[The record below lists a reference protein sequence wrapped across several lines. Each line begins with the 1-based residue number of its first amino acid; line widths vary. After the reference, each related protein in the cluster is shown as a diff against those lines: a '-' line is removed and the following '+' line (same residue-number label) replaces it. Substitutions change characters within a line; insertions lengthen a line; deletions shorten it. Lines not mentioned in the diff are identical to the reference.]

1 MNQFASNNKGVGY
14 KTKNDARAGGLAAAD
29 AIAKQNP
36 DAKIQIAVGSE
47 SSINK
52 TDGNLRLESQSSSV
66 SGTENREESKA
77 VVVFADGFESENRA
91 IAASLAAAKA
101 MHDLNPEVDLSA
113 EVYKQSDL
121 VHKTKV
127 KLDYKGGKK

>member
-1 MNQFASNNKGVGY
+1 MEQFASNNKGVGF
-14 KTKNDARAGGLAAAD
+14 KNKNDAIACGLAGAN

-52 TDGNLRLESQSSSV
+52 TDGNLRLESQTSSV

-77 VVVFADGFESENRA
+77 VAVFAGGFESKNQA
-91 IAASLAAAKA
+91 IAASLSAANA
-101 MHDLNPEVDLSA
+101 MHELNPEVKLSA

-121 VHKTKV
+121 EHKTKV
-127 KLDYKGGKK
+127 KLDYKGEKK

>member
-77 VVVFADGFESENRA
+77 VVVFADGYESKNQA

-101 MHDLNPEVDLSA
+101 MHDLNPDVDFSA